1 MNRSRDH
8 YSRGAREWG
17 EFFGTWIL
25 FIAAWAVGTVGLGL
39 LFKIMWKIFM
49 FSWELV

>member
-1 MNRSRDH
+1 MNWRRDH
-8 YSRGAREWG
+8 YSHDARKWG

-25 FIAAWAVGTVGLGL
+25 FIVAWVVSVASLGL

-49 FSWELV
+49 FGWELV

>member
-1 MNRSRDH
+1 MIITAATHVS
-8 YSRGAREWG
+8 GG

-25 FIAAWAVGTVGLGL
+25 LIVAWVATTAGLGL

-49 FSWELV
+49 FGWELV